1 MKKKAENAKRT
12 GQKNYKIYRLSS
24 IEKILLTAVSVT
36 VSGGIGYLFFNSIYM
51 IPVLLIPVCIV
62 LVRFYKNL
70 RISRTIKK
78 LSAEFEELSDSLAES
93 LQAGYSLENAF
104 FEARKQLRI
113 IHEKADILDELDY
126 ICGGI
131 SMNQPVEMLVG
142 NMAKRTG
149 IEDIITF
156 SELLVTARKSGGNL
170 IAVIRQNASILH
182 DKRQVLE
189 DIETVITAKKLENRV
204 MNLMPAGILIYLKL
218 SSPEFMD
225 VLYTTL
231 MGRLV
236 MAGCLIV
243 YVVAI
248 YIGRRITDFDNI
260 GKVRIKF
267 KKNKKIKKSSLVKKI
282 YSLLRKSP
290 LKERINKIDNNIKTL
305 IPSGDPAGCIYA
317 FWHGM
322 ILKML
327 YAIIALAAVSAM
339 YVTSGDENM
348 SYVVFALAVASILVP
363 YSLVNGI
370 KEDLAKRRKQ
380 LEADYPVLIS
390 RFSLLMG
397 AGLTMKSAWEKI
409 VNDYV
414 KKREN
419 SGQYYHYAY
428 EEMKI
433 ALNRMAHGMSE
444 TGTYEEFGKR
454 TLVHSYMKFST
465 MLVQNLKKG
474 NRTLLDQLQ
483 LSSIDAL
490 YSRRESTKRLG
501 EEASSKLLLPMM
513 MQFIIIL
520 VVIMYPALAGLSM

>member
-1 MKKKAENAKRT
+1 MKKTTENVRKTAPR
-12 GQKNYKIYRLSS
+12 NYSVYNLSL
-24 IEKILLTAVSVT
+24 IEKILLAIVSAAVS
-36 VSGGIGYLFFNSIYM
+36 GCIGYLFFNSIYM
-51 IPVLLIPVCIV
+51 IPVLLIPVCII
-62 LVRFYKNL
+62 LVKFYKKL
-70 RISRTIKK
+70 RIARRTKK
-78 LSAEFEELSDSLAES
+78 LSQEFEELSDSLAES

-104 FEARKQLRI
+104 FEAAKQLRI

-131 SMNQPVEMLVG
+131 SMNQPVEALVG
-142 NMAKRTG
+142 NMAKRSG

-204 MNLMPAGILIYLKL
+204 MNLMPVGILIYLKL

-231 MGRLV
+231 MGRVV

-243 YVVAI
+243 YAAAI
-248 YIGRRITDFDNI
+248 FIGRRITDFDNI
-260 GKVRIKF
+260 GKVKIK
-267 KKNKKIKKSSLVKKI
+267 KKRNKKIKKSPLVKKI
-282 YSLLRKSP
+282 YSLLHKGP
-290 LKERINKIDNNIKTL
+290 LRERINKIDNNIKTL
-305 IPSGDPAGCIYA
+305 VPSKDPAIYIYT

-322 ILKML
+322 ITKLL
-327 YAIIALAAVSAM
+327 YTIIALAAVSAI

-348 SYVVFALAVASILVP
+348 SYVVFALAVAVILVP
-363 YSLVNGI
+363 YSLINGI
-370 KEDLAKRRKQ
+370 KEDLTKRRKQ

-397 AGLTMKSAWEKI
+397 AGLTMKSSWEKI

-414 KKREN
+414 KKRDN
-419 SGQYYHYAY
+419 TGHYYHYAY

-433 ALNRMAHGMSE
+433 ALNKMAHGMSE
-444 TGTYEEFGKR
+444 TGSYEEFGKR
-454 TLVHSYMKFST
+454 TMVHSYMKFST

-520 VVIMYPALAGLSM
+520 VVIMYPALAGLRM